1 MFESTLNTVT
11 KHWQKTLWLLQ
22 HIVFF
27 SRTVVLWNMSHHI
40 EYVFFFFLQYL
51 LNVSLNRTPREL
63 LSEQRVSSICSRGHS
78 HLWTHMK
85 DSEWDWRRTEKHPS
99 MSAQQFPFAH
109 APVEAMSQRHLI
121 SCALLVRWPIYHRLW
136 CFNCFNGSNGGDH
149 IRSKQLI
156 TGYCLSDAFNILA
169 GDVVY
174 DRLTACISSLSVN

>member
-1 MFESTLNTVT
+1 MFVFVYSTCSTSASTEPLGSCFQNSACLLYVPGDTVT
-11 KHWQKTLWLLQ
+11 FEHIWKIASEIGGALKNIHLCQLNSFLLHMLQ
-22 HIVFF
+22 WKWWVNA
-27 SRTVVLWNMSHHI
+27 TV
-40 EYVFFFFLQYL
+40 
-51 LNVSLNRTPREL
+51 
-63 LSEQRVSSICSRGHS
+63 C
-78 HLWTHMK
+78 
-85 DSEWDWRRTEKHPS
+85 
-99 MSAQQFPFAH
+99 
-109 APVEAMSQRHLI
+109 LI